1 MTHDRESEPSRATAT
16 YRWLPAGRAEKT
28 AWSLNGIL
36 VPANMVTM
44 FGEIDASG
52 IEEVRD
58 GFRREGKR
66 PPSYTAFVIKAAGQ
80 TMKRHP
86 EANRAILGPPFWR
99 RLVQFEAADIAV
111 AIEKHLPYLPGNAFI
126 APLRSADSRSLDD
139 LSEALRA
146 LPDVNEENSEEYRA
160 YMRVLRYVPRPI
172 STWLV
177 HAPHWFPSLW
187 VRYRGCACWVNA
199 PSKAGVDAVTTT
211 WPWPITFT
219 FGVVKDRPL
228 VVDSAVTARRTMP
241 VGMVFDRRIMG
252 GGPASRLFVDFTENL
267 SRGTKL

>member
-1 MTHDRESEPSRATAT
+1 MNHDSDKASSANSPSHQC
-16 YRWLPAGRAEKT
+16 LPAGWAERT

-52 IEEVRD
+52 IERIRSR
-58 GFRREGKR
+58 FREEGNR
-66 PPSYTAFVIKAAGQ
+66 PPSYTAFVVKAAGL
-80 TMKRHP
+80 TMKQHP

-99 RLVQFEAADIAV
+99 RLVQFDSADIAV

-126 APLRSADSRSLDD
+126 SPLRSADMCSLDE
-139 LSEALRA
+139 LSETLRT
-146 LPDVNEENSEEYRA
+146 LPNVDEKNSEEYRA

-199 PSKAGVDAVTTT
+199 PSKAGVDALTTT
-211 WPWPITFT
+211 WPWPITYT
-219 FGVVKDRPL
+219 FGVVKERPF
-228 VVDSAVTARRTMP
+228 VVDGAVIARRTMP

-252 GGPASRLFVDFTENL
+252 GGPASRLFANFMDILTRSTEL
-267 SRGTKL
+267 